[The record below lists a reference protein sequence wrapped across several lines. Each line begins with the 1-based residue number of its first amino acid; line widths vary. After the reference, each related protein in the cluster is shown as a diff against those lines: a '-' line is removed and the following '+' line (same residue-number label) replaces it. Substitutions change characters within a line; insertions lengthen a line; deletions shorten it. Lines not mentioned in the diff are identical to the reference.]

1 MLSPVL
7 ARLVGL
13 AHSSPLPSVHS
24 GTAIGERI
32 LWDQGKVY
40 SSLSLQQPRL
50 DHQEALKLTL
60 EPALDGLYH
69 MRRCTVLPS
78 IQPGFSLSQ
87 DLAVLT
93 PAPHKGCTRL
103 LLV

>member
-32 LWDQGKVY
+32 LWDLGKIY

-50 DHQEALKLTL
+50 DHQEALRLML
-60 EPALDGLYH
+60 EPALDGLDH
-69 MRRCTVLPS
+69 MRRCTVLLF